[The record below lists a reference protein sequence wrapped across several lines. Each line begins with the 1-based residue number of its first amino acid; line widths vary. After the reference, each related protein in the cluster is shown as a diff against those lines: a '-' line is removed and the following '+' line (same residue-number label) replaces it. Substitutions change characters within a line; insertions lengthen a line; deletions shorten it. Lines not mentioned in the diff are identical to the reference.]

1 MIKSLKEQKTD
12 LKSVIEN
19 VKLKNNLYE
28 KVTLYRQKNDKIEES
43 DTKEKGLMI
52 EPYFYYVRYF
62 VNKIINENLKVKGEL
77 IY

>member
-52 EPYFYYVRYF
+52 EPYFYYARYF